1 MKKITLTFL
10 IIFLVSCNKKKIENK
25 MVIKIADDSLKKT
38 ENIIKSDNYKKKDT
52 LKIIYSEHKNLLNI
66 LTILP
71 DSTMRSWGW
80 KKSERKQFIDDIKIN
95 ECTTSSAENFSK
107 FELIQPNTIR
117 IQVVDGCWILSIYK
131 VKTNNFIVITN
142 DIVGDGN
149 DVQTYEYINNELNY
163 IEPKNLFGEYFN
175 ELRNGKNNLSCKELM
190 EDFKIGL
197 TYNFETKTK
206 IQISNMSYSENSE
219 NNKCLKG
226 NTLNYEFNP
235 RMKKFEI
242 VKINWTK

>member
-1 MKKITLTFL
+1 MKKITLTIL
-10 IIFLVSCNKKKIENK
+10 IIILVSCNNKKIENK
-25 MVIKIADDSLKKT
+25 IVVKNADDSLKKT
-38 ENIIKSDNYKKKDT
+38 ENIIDTDNYKNKDT
-52 LKIIYSEHKNLLNI
+52 LKIVYSEHKNLLDI

-80 KKSERKQFIDDIKIN
+80 KKTERKQFVDNIKIN
-95 ECTTSSAENFSK
+95 KFTTSTAENFAK

-131 VKTNNFIVITN
+131 VKTNNFIVITD

-175 ELRNGKNNLSCKELM
+175 ELLSEKNNISCKELL
-190 EDFKIGL
+190 EDFKNGL
-197 TYNFETKTK
+197 TYDFETKTK
-206 IQISNMSYSENSE
+206 IKISNVSYSENRE

-226 NTLNYEFNP
+226 NSLIYEFNP
-235 RMKKFEI
+235 QMKKFKI